1 MDKLVIEGGVPLRG
15 TVRISGAKNA
25 ALPIL
30 FATLLRA
37 GVNVVRNVP
46 RLQDIRTTLQLLQTL
61 GCRVAWQG
69 NTATVDATTLS
80 SLEAP
85 YDLVRKMRAS
95 VLCLGPILAR
105 EGRARVSLPGG
116 CAIGARPIDQHLRG
130 LERLGAVIELDGG
143 YVNATAPAG
152 GLVGGRVVFDIVTV
166 GGTENLLMAATL
178 ARGTT
183 VLENAAREPEI
194 VDLAMALV
202 QMGAAIE
209 GAGTGSITIEGVPAL
224 GDMDWSVL
232 PDRIEAGTYMAAAA
246 ITRGDVLLQ
255 GARLEHLDSVIS
267 KLAMAGVEVRREGQG
282 LRVRHHGEL
291 HAVDVDTSPYPGFP
305 TDLQAQFMALMT
317 VAQGSCAMTENV
329 FENRFMH
336 VPELNRL
343 GADVMTRGKTAFI
356 RGVPELLG
364 AAVMATDL
372 RASACLAIAALAA
385 RGSTEVLRIY
395 HLDRGYESI
404 EKKLAGL
411 GARITRVDQEAPIGP
426 RTIDFPPPHP

>member
-1 MDKLVIEGGVPLRG
+1 MDKLVIEGGIPLRG

-30 FATLLRA
+30 FASLLRR
-37 GVNVVRNVP
+37 GGSVVRNVP

-61 GCRVAWQG
+61 GCHVAWQG
-69 NTATVDATTLS
+69 NTATVDASGLR

-95 VLCLGPILAR
+95 VLCLGPILTR
-105 EGRARVSLPGG
+105 EGAARVSLPGG

-130 LERLGAVIELDGG
+130 LEILGAAVELDGG
-143 YVNATAPAG
+143 YVNARAPSG
-152 GLVGGRVVFDIVTV
+152 GLRGGRVVFDVVTV
-166 GGTENLLMAATL
+166 GGTENLLMAAVL
-178 ARGTT
+178 AKGTT

-194 VDLAMALV
+194 VDLAMALQ
-202 QMGAAIE
+202 QMGARIE
-209 GAGTGSITIEGVPAL
+209 GAGSPTIVVEGVAELGAL
-224 GDMDWSVL
+224 EWSVA

-246 ITRGDVLLQ
+246 VTRGDVLLE
-255 GARLEHLDSVIS
+255 GARLEHLDAVIS
-267 KLAMAGVEVRREGQG
+267 KLALAGVEVRREGKG

-317 VAQGSCAMTENV
+317 VALGSCAITENV

-343 GADVMTRGKTAFI
+343 GADVKTRGKTAFV
-356 RGVPELLG
+356 RGVPELVG
-364 AAVMATDL
+364 ASVMATDL

-385 RGSTEVLRIY
+385 RGTTEVLRIY

-404 EKKLAGL
+404 ERKLAGL
-411 GARITRVDQEAPIGP
+411 GARVTRVDQDLPIGP
-426 RTIDFPPPHP
+426 RTIDFPPPA

>member
-209 GAGTGSITIEGVPAL
+209 GAGTGTITIEGVPAL